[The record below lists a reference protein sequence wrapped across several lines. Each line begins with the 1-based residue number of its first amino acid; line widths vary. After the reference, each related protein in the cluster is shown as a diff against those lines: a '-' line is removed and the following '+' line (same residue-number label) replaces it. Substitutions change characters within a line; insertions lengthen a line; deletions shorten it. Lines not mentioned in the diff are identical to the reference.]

1 MRITKAQIAHL
12 ERKQAAYLWG
22 QKSFIRPVFI
32 CKALG
37 DGNTLLAMTPLNTRP
52 NHYFIRIDSKWLDR
66 ENRDV
71 IYDHLDEIYEAIE
84 EQCGSKDDGEDDSES
99 LPWPALD
106 LDCGC
111 SWCDC
116 TEELKPKRKIGEAR

>member
-1 MRITKAQIAHL
+1 MRITKKQIANL

-22 QKSFIRPVFI
+22 QKHFVRPVFI
-32 CKALG
+32 RAALG
-37 DGNTLLAMTPLNTRP
+37 DGNILLAVTPLNTRP
-52 NHYFIRIDSKWLDR
+52 NHYFIRVDSKWLTKDDT
-66 ENRDV
+66 ET

-84 EQCGSKDDGEDDSES
+84 EQCGSKDADCDEDGGNYTCND
-99 LPWPALD
+99 WPALD

-116 TEELKPKRKIGEAR
+116 TIELCTK